1 MKRKDIEN
9 KAMEY
14 FQSGLCCSE
23 AVFKILIEISGQ
35 SDKDD
40 IVKIASGFCGG
51 IGGTHDEICGA
62 LSGGILAIGLLYG
75 RNLSNEN
82 NQKAKD
88 LTVEL
93 HSCFRE
99 RFGSTNCSALLK
111 LLGEQTNSEK
121 CCDLSGKT
129 AGMLY
134 ELIKSN

>member
-1 MKRKDIEN
+1 MKRKDIE
-9 KAMEY
+9 KKTMAY
-14 FQSGLCCSE
+14 YQSGLCCSE
-23 AVFKILIEISGQ
+23 AVFKTLIELLGQ

-51 IGGTHDEICGA
+51 IGGTQDEICGA

-75 RNLSNEN
+75 RNNSNED

-93 HSCFRE
+93 HSCFKE
-99 RFGSTNCSALLK
+99 KFGSTQCSVLLE

-121 CCDLSGKT
+121 CCDLSGEA
-129 AGMLY
+129 AGMSY
-134 ELIKSN
+134 EIIKK